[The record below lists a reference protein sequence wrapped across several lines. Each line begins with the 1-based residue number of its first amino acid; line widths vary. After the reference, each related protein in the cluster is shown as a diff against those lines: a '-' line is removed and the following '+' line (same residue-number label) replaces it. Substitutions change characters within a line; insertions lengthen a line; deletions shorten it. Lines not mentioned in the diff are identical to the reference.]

1 MSIEIHQLSKTF
13 GSQQVLNGVSFQAKP
28 GQVLGFLGPN
38 GAGKSTTMKILTGYL
53 TANEGDVLVN
63 GISVS
68 RYPKVISKL
77 IGYLPEHN
85 PLYPEMYIP
94 EFLTFVGGLYQMRS
108 KVLKNRVQMVME
120 QCGLMAERKKKI
132 GLLSK
137 GYKQRVGLA
146 KSLVHDPEIIV
157 LDEPTS
163 GLDPNQLAEIRQL
176 IRTISQNK
184 TLILS
189 THIMQEVEALCDKV
203 VIIHNGN
210 IVAQDLLQ
218 HLKSGQGEG
227 ELVFET
233 ELPLVPDWI
242 KGMAYSAYSQP
253 NPTTYV
259 FSSENPKQLRL
270 ELMRLVQEKGLNLIS
285 IRQQENN
292 LESIFYRLTQN

>member
-53 TANEGDVLVN
+53 PADEGDVLVN

-68 RYPKVISKL
+68 RHPKVISKL

-85 PLYPEMYIP
+85 PLYPEMYIS
-94 EFLTFVGGLYQMRS
+94 EFLTFVGGLYQMHT
-108 KVLKNRVQMVME
+108 KVLKNRVQMVMD

-203 VIIHNGN
+203 VIIHKGN

-227 ELVFET
+227 ELLFET
-233 ELPLVPDWI
+233 EAPLVPDWI
-242 KGMAYSAYSQP
+242 KGMDYSAYSQP

-259 FSSENPKQLRL
+259 FSSGNPKQLRL
-270 ELMRLVQEKGLNLIS
+270 ELMGLVQEKGLNLIS

>member
-1 MSIEIHQLSKTF
+1 MSIEIHQLSKSF
-13 GSQQVLNGVSFQAKP
+13 GSQQVLKGVSFQAKP

-53 TANEGDVLVN
+53 TADEGDVLVN
-63 GISVS
+63 GISVNK
-68 RYPKVISKL
+68 YPKVISKL

-85 PLYPEMYIP
+85 PLYPEMYIS

-108 KVLKNRVQMVME
+108 KVLKNRVQMVMD

-233 ELPLVPDWI
+233 EVPLVPDWI
-242 KGMAYSAYSQP
+242 KGMDYSGYSQP

-259 FSSENPKQLRL
+259 FSSANPKQLRL
-270 ELMRLVQEKGLNLIS
+270 ELMRLVQERGLNLIS

>member
-1 MSIEIHQLSKTF
+1 MSIEIHQLSKAF
-13 GSQQVLNGVSFQAKP
+13 GTQQVLKEVSFQAKP

-38 GAGKSTTMKILTGYL
+38 GAGKSTTLKILTGYL
-53 TANEGDVLVN
+53 TADKGDVLVK
-63 GISVS
+63 GISVT
-68 RYPKVISKL
+68 RYPKVISKM

-94 EFLTFVGGLYQMRS
+94 EFLTFVGGLYQMQRN
-108 KVLKNRVQMVME
+108 VLKERVQTVME
-120 QCGLMAERKKKI
+120 QCGLIAERKKKI

-163 GLDPNQLAEIRQL
+163 GLDPNQLVEIRQL
-176 IRTISQNK
+176 IKTISEDK
-184 TLILS
+184 TLIVS
-189 THIMQEVEALCDKV
+189 THIMQEVDALCDKV
-203 VIIHNGN
+203 VIIHKGK

-218 HLKSGQGEG
+218 QLKSGQGEG
-227 ELVFET
+227 QLLFET
-233 ELPLVPDWI
+233 QEPLDPEWI
-242 KGMAYSAYSQP
+242 QGMAYSDYSQP
-253 NPTTYV
+253 NPTTYS
-259 FSSENPKQLRL
+259 FTSRDPNRLRM
-270 ELMRLVQEKGLNLIS
+270 ELMRLVQDKGLNLIS